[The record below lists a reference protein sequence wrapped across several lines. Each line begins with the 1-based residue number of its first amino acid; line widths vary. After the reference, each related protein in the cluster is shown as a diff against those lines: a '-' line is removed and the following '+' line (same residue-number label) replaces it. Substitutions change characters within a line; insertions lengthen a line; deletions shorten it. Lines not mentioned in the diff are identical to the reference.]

1 MRKLIF
7 LLGLGLAFGAGCDS
21 GRAAGRAQTGPSVTP
36 ASTHPAPAPAPS
48 APVDPVPVPEPAHA
62 GAGSSPVQ
70 RPRDPA
76 PLKPA
81 LVIALIFDQLGSE
94 TLLKHLPL
102 LDPRG
107 VIRQALTR
115 GAFFERSVYP
125 YALTV
130 TAPGHAAIHT
140 GAPPSVNGVGGNS
153 DWDARRGQTVATCD
167 DPRHLVFGR
176 EQAGVSASAMR
187 LRAPTVAHALKAES
201 AGAAKVVSLSLKDRS
216 AAFSVGSAGDL
227 VLWYDATLA
236 AFTSSSA
243 WGSALPAWLA
253 RYQAEHPIS
262 ALFQPWLPLS
272 ESEYRARLGP
282 DAAPGEGDLDGFG
295 TTFPHGWAGVG
306 APHSV
311 LACTPML
318 SEYLVDL
325 AGAAV
330 VAHELGRDGAPD
342 LLALSI
348 SGTDCSGHV
357 FGPDSW
363 EYVDH
368 LARADRALG
377 EWLARL
383 EQTLPLAL
391 LITSDHGVAPLQ
403 ETHPGMGGRL
413 IPRQIQAHVEAALV
427 AELGPGPWLI
437 GMRTPFLYFSARAR
451 EPAQADAV
459 RQKALAT
466 LRSYPGLAGAWAV
479 SEVRQWSEDAD
490 PLRRGMALSVTPD
503 ESADLVFLPA
513 AHYTVDLGNPAGHGT
528 NHGTPYDYDKQVPV
542 LAWGVGVPRLRQ
554 AAPVDQLRVA
564 ATLSHMLGVPPPA
577 RALPQ
582 PLF

>member
-1 MRKLIF
+1 MRKLTH
-7 LLGLGLAFGAGCDS
+7 LLGLGLALAAGCDP
-21 GRAAGRAQTGPSVTP
+21 GRAAYRAPTS
-36 ASTHPAPAPAPS
+36 PAPAPETTTAP
-48 APVDPVPVPEPAHA
+48 A
-62 GAGSSPVQ
+62 Q
-70 RPRDPA
+70 RPNAATPSR
-76 PLKPA
+76 PA

-107 VIRQALTR
+107 VIRQALAR

-140 GAPPSVNGVGGNS
+140 GAPPSINGIGGNS
-153 DWDARRGQTVATCD
+153 DWDPRRGQSVESCD
-167 DPRHLVFGR
+167 DPRHPVFGR
-176 EQAGVSASAMR
+176 EADGASVSAMR

-201 AGAAKVVSLSLKDRS
+201 SGAARVISLSLKDRS

-227 VLWYDATLA
+227 VLWYDAKLA
-236 AFTSSSA
+236 RFTSSSA
-243 WGSALPAWLA
+243 WGTALPAWLA
-253 RYQAEHPIS
+253 PYQAQHPIS
-262 ALFQPWLPLS
+262 ALLTPWLPLS
-272 ESEYRARLGP
+272 ESEYLARLGP

-306 APHSV
+306 APYSV
-311 LACTPML
+311 LSCTPML

-325 AGAAV
+325 AAAAV
-330 VAHELGRDGAPD
+330 ATHELGRDTTPD

-348 SGTDCSGHV
+348 SGTDCAGHV

-368 LARADRALG
+368 LARVDRALG

-403 ETHPGMGGRL
+403 ETHPGTGGRL
-413 IPRQIQAHVEAALV
+413 LPRRIQAHVEAALV
-427 AELGPGPWLI
+427 AELGSGPWLT
-437 GMRTPFLYFSARAR
+437 GMRTPFLYLSARAR
-451 EPAQADAV
+451 EPAHEAAV
-459 RQKALAT
+459 QKKALAA
-466 LRSYPGLAGAWAV
+466 LRSFPGVRDAWAV
-479 SEVRQWSEDAD
+479 SEVRQWSADAD

-513 AHYTVDLGNPAGHGT
+513 LHYTVDLGNPGGQGT
-528 NHGTPYDYDKQVPV
+528 NHGTPYSYDNQVPV
-542 LAWGVGVPRLRQ
+542 LAFGVGVPRLRQ

-564 ATLSHMLGVPPPA
+564 ATLSHMLGVTPPA